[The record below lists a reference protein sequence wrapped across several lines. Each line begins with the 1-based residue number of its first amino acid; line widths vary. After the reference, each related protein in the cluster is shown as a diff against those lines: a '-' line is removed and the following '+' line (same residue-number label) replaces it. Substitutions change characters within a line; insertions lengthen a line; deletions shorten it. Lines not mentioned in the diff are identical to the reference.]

1 MTTTSIVDV
10 ELIEKEVEN
19 DQELQR
25 IIVELKKG

>member
-1 MTTTSIVDV
+1 MTTTGIVDV

>member
-19 DQELQR
+19 DQELQI